1 VILFLLQASTRTVLT
16 KSLQALSRT
25 LLGIPQDTE
34 KEESSEQ
41 ISFSSTGKAYATANL
56 EGVHEMLVIDG
67 YSEDDRATFKVR
79 TIFVTKHILLLW

>member
-1 VILFLLQASTRTVLT
+1 M
-16 KSLQALSRT
+16 QALSRT

-34 KEESSEQ
+34 EENSEQ

-67 YSEDDRATFKVR
+67 YNEDERATFKVR
-79 TIFVTKHILLLW
+79 TYFFYRAYIGLMVAPLQILI

>member
-1 VILFLLQASTRTVLT
+1 
-16 KSLQALSRT
+16 LQALSRT

-34 KEESSEQ
+34 EENPEQ

-67 YSEDDRATFKVR
+67 YSEDERSTFKVR
-79 TIFVTKHILLLW
+79 TVFLVNIYCFHGSSLTPLFCSDS